1 LISKI
6 KTFLRLIRSIITVLN
21 KKEINALAFSFFLS
35 TVNTVL
41 ELISIT
47 TIVYLLLVI
56 AGENISE
63 SRISYFFNSIL
74 PENDI
79 IMSAAIIMILVII
92 IKTIFQVL
100 FNWYQENI
108 SQKVQNRFNNT
119 LFTKFINLKYEVYIN
134 ENSPRILRL
143 LSVEAVKLGNQLIN
157 PVMSIINESLLLL
170 FISLF
175 IFLYD
180 PILGLVVFGTSI
192 ILIFHFSSVISNRI
206 RILGK
211 TYAENNNH
219 RIKSISEVFKSF
231 DLIKIYNS
239 QKSFISKYK
248 IFTNNINK
256 SGALYNFFAKL
267 PKSIFE
273 LFIFLFLFGLIITLY
288 YTNNKDLL
296 ISYLSILAV
305 SVYKV
310 IPSLNK
316 ISHSLQTIQ
325 YYSSPFKELVSLLQ
339 LKEEVPY
346 IKEVESFNTIF
357 YNNLS
362 FSYGGNKNILN
373 SISLEISKNDFIGI
387 YGSSGSGKSTLI
399 KLLCGLLKPDS
410 GIINVDNKKI
420 NHNIIHNY
428 FSYVPQ
434 EPFVL
439 NENIIQ
445 NISFSEEVQQI
456 DFSRIKNV
464 LKKVELFD
472 IFKDK
477 LYEPLGEN
485 GIKISGGQKQRIAIA
500 RALYFDKKVIVLDES
515 TSNLDPKTEE
525 KIINLLIELNKIV
538 TIIFVSHKK
547 QSLVNCNKLLEI
559 KNNKIIRV
567 Q

>member
-1 LISKI
+1 MLSKI
-6 KTFLRLIRSIITVLN
+6 KTFLRLIRSIINVLN

-56 AGENISE
+56 AGENIAE
-63 SRISYFFNSIL
+63 SRISYFFNGIL

-79 IMSAAIIMILVII
+79 IMSAALIMILVII

-192 ILIFHFSSVISNRI
+192 ILIFYFSSVISNRI

-256 SGALYNFFAKL
+256 AGALYNFFAKL

-325 YYSSPFKELVSLLQ
+325 YYSSPFKELASLLE
-339 LKEEVPY
+339 LNEEIPY

-357 YNNLS
+357 YSNFS

-373 SISLEISKNDFIGI
+373 SISLEIIKNDFIGI

-399 KLLCGLLKPDS
+399 KLVCGLLKPNK

-445 NISFSEEVQQI
+445 NISFCEEDHQI
-456 DFSRIKNV
+456 DVSRIKNV

-472 IFKDK
+472 IFKNK

-525 KIINLLIELNKIV
+525 KIISLLIELNKIV

-547 QSLVNCNKLLEI
+547 RSLVNCNKLLEI

-567 Q
+567 K